1 MSLIDARGVIIEP
14 GDTAIWGYSS
24 GSCPAMAEG
33 VVMAGERHC
42 LYDAAECT
50 NEDCQVT
57 PVSLTASG
65 RVRVRVTRRS
75 RWGGSYTNP
84 VVNLAP
90 GQLIVLKALG
100 SLMAGTAALSRIPT
114 LPPSPLPTQEDD
126 HA

>member
-1 MSLIDARGVIIEP
+1 MSLTDARGVTIEP
-14 GDTAIWGYSS
+14 GDIAIWGYSS

-42 LYDAAECT
+42 LYNAAECT

-75 RWGGSYTNP
+75 RWGGSYVNP
-84 VVNLAP
+84 VVTLAP
-90 GQLIVLKALG
+90 GQLIVLKAEYLNPADG
-100 SLMAGTAALSRIPT
+100 DAFC